1 LARGEVG
8 LACELLTY
16 SDVDDSM
23 WGRVR
28 DLIGKEYGIAVERD
42 AGEASKRGFTIEW
55 AYDAG
60 KQMLEVRC
68 TNKPFLV
75 PCGTVNKHIEG
86 LAAQCR
92 VAAA

>member
-1 LARGEVG
+1 
-8 LACELLTY
+8 LACERLTY
-16 SDVDDSM
+16 PGVDASM
-23 WGRVR
+23 WERVR
-28 DLIGKEYGIAVERD
+28 DLIGQEYGIAVERD

-68 TNKPFLV
+68 AKKPFLV
-75 PCGTVNKHIEG
+75 PCGTVNKHIED

-92 VAAA
+92 VGAA

>member
-1 LARGEVG
+1 V
-8 LACELLTY
+8 ACDRLTY
-16 SDVDDSM
+16 SGVDASM

-28 DLIGKEYGIAVERD
+28 NLIGQEYGIAVEGD

-68 TNKPFLV
+68 TSKPFLV
-75 PCGTVNKHIEG
+75 PCGTVNKHIEH

-92 VAAA
+92 VADG